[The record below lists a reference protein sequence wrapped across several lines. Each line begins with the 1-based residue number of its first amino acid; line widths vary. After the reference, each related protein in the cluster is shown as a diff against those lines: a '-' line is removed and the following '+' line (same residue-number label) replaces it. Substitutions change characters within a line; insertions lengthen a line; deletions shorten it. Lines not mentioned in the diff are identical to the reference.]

1 MAGRTG
7 APAAYFVGL
16 ADERLK
22 TSNWKNE
29 MNASIITLTPTPLH
43 FDWGSDGL
51 VLWIEELDGA
61 NYLSDQMPDVMDRIA
76 FAIELQTG
84 WDHRT
89 DGDTLHPLYGYRLL
103 LRDASG
109 RWNAVRTDE
118 TGHFLDLVALEEMDY
133 ERAYDQVMWLD

>member
-1 MAGRTG
+1 
-7 APAAYFVGL
+7 
-16 ADERLK
+16 
-22 TSNWKNE
+22 
-29 MNASIITLTPTPLH
+29 MNASIISLTPSQLH
-43 FDWGSDGL
+43 FDWGTDGL

-61 NYLSDQMPDVMDRIA
+61 GSLTDQMNEVLERIA

-89 DGDTLHPLYGYRLL
+89 DTTTLHPLYGYRLL

-118 TGHFLDLVALEEMDY
+118 TGRFANLIALEEMDF
-133 ERAYDQVMWLD
+133 EIAYDKVMWLD